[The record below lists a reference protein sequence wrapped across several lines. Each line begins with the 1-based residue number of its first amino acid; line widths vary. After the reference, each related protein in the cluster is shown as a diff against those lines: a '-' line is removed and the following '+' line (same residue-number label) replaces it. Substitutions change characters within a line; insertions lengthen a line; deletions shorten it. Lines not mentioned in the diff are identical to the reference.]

1 MNVDISVN
9 WVEIVDTANITIFI
23 SYKDNNIF
31 IYKIFKDYLV
41 ILSGHSGNTDMGGMG
56 DMPEIIICVSIVD
69 ITSYL
74 QIFFCYF
81 FFYTSIR
88 CTSVLN

>member
-1 MNVDISVN
+1 M
-9 WVEIVDTANITIFI
+9 
-23 SYKDNNIF
+23 
-31 IYKIFKDYLV
+31 

-74 QIFFCYF
+74 QIFSAISF
-81 FFYTSIR
+81 FTLQSDVPQF
-88 CTSVLN
+88 

>member
-1 MNVDISVN
+1 M
-9 WVEIVDTANITIFI
+9 DTANITIFI

-31 IYKIFKDYLV
+31 NYKNFKDYLV

-56 DMPEIIICVSIVD
+56 DMSETIICVSIVD

-74 QIFFCYF
+74 QIFPAIYF
-81 FFYTSIR
+81 FYISVG

>member
-1 MNVDISVN
+1 M
-9 WVEIVDTANITIFI
+9 DTANITIFI

-31 IYKIFKDYLV
+31 NYKIFKDYLV
-41 ILSGHSGNTDMGGMG
+41 ILYGHSGNTNMGGMG
-56 DMPEIIICVSIVD
+56 DMPEIIIYVSIVD

-74 QIFFCYF
+74 QIFSAISF
-81 FFYTSIR
+81 FTFQSDVR